1 MIHLASVLSPL
12 YAHAAADA
20 DCMIVDSPY
29 APKVHAKAIS
39 AGTGGAGVRKRD
51 LGFACLTPALMNRVA
66 SYAAQVRR
74 WSIVFTD
81 LESTHL
87 WRKAMHTHG
96 VEYVRTVPWIRW
108 SQPQMSGDRPPTG
121 AEAICIF
128 HRTHGMTRSGRIK
141 PMQKRWNGPG
151 NRVAYRSEDVAEAAP
166 SPAEDSSPLATRFD
180 ASACS
185 GAEPV
190 ARAEYTA
197 RSLRGADKYSC
208 EKPLDLMLALVS
220 DYSDPGETVFDP
232 CCGSGTTCLA
242 AQLLGRATVGID
254 CSAEAVARAHDR
266 VAMPLRLSARDEER
280 AVRWV
285 LETREEAR
293 RTPFPKAANGS
304 DVRTYERAQ
313 RRLADAAAVVRNA
326 RGS

>member
-1 MIHLASVLSPL
+1 MIHLANVLSPL
-12 YAHAAADA
+12 YAYAAQDA
-20 DCMIVDSPY
+20 DVMIVDPPY

-51 LGFACLTPALMNRVA
+51 LGFGHLTPALMSRIA

-74 WSIVFTD
+74 WSVVFTD
-81 LESTHL
+81 LESAHL
-87 WRKAMHTHG
+87 WIAAMRTHG

-128 HRTHGMTRSGRIK
+128 HAPRKNQGGGKMH
-141 PMQKRWNGPG
+141 WNGPG
-151 NRVAYRSEDVAEAAP
+151 NRVAYRSDAE
-166 SPAEDSSPLATRFD
+166 PADPGNFD
-180 ASACS
+180 ASKCS
-185 GAEPV
+185 DPV
-190 ARAEYTA
+190 ARAEYA
-197 RSLRGADKYSC
+197 AKSLRGTDKYSC

-220 DYSDPGETVFDP
+220 DYSDPGELVFDP
-232 CCGSGTTCLA
+232 CCGAGSTCLA
-242 AQLLGRATVGID
+242 AQLLGRETLGID
-254 CSAEAVARAHDR
+254 RSPEAVARAHDR
-266 VAMPLRLSARDEER
+266 TVTGAGLSERDEER

-293 RTPFPKAANGS
+293 GVPFPKAENGS

-313 RRLADAAAVVRNA
+313 RRLADAATVVRNA
-326 RGS
+326 RGG